1 MATGYATVKGVL
13 TGDTLLLM
21 GRSASNG
28 PPPELQLTLSGVNA
42 PRLAR
47 GSGTRHRRPGDA
59 VYTRKEPAPPFAG
72 STDEPFAWAARDY
85 LRKHCLGK
93 TVSFRV
99 DAKGASAG
107 ARQYGSVWTQP
118 KTAGGPPESVAAHL
132 VKAGWC
138 SRSGKSDDAE
148 LFRRSADG

>member
-59 VYTRKEPAPPFAG
+59 VYTRKDPAPPSQVPRTSPSRGPRATTSA
-72 STDEPFAWAARDY
+72 ST
-85 LRKHCLGK
+85 
-93 TVSFRV
+93 
-99 DAKGASAG
+99 ASAG
-107 ARQYGSVWTQP
+107 P
-118 KTAGGPPESVAAHL
+118 
-132 VKAGWC
+132 
-138 SRSGKSDDAE
+138 
-148 LFRRSADG
+148 